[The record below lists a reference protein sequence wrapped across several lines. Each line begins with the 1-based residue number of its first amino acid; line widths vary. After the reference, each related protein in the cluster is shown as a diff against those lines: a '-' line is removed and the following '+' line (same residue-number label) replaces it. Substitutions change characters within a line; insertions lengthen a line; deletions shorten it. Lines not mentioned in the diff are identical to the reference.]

1 MYAAGALR
9 VLLTFLGFLLPVLV
23 LFFVVT
29 LIARMLRGRER
40 KEAGK
45 TQRRVQELEDEVRRL
60 RLRIDARSARDA
72 EPAAPPALT
81 VDSTAA
87 GDIERS
93 GHD

>member
-9 VLLTFLGFLLPVLV
+9 VLLTFLGFLLPVVV

-45 TQRRVQELEDEVRRL
+45 TQQRIQELEDEVRRL

-72 EPAAPPALT
+72 EPPAPPALT
-81 VDSTAA
+81 VDQTAPQSA
-87 GDIERS
+87 DRHS
-93 GHD
+93 RD